1 MRTESL
7 VTIFGMA
14 LATYATRAG
23 GLWLIG
29 RVPPTP
35 RVERWLRYIPG
46 AVLVAIVVPDSLAI
60 GFVGVPAAL
69 AVGAVMMRTG
79 NLVLAIA
86 AGVIIVFGLR
96 QIGFG

>member
-1 MRTESL
+1 M
-7 VTIFGMA
+7 
-14 LATYATRAG
+14 
-23 GLWLIG
+23 
-29 RVPPTP
+29 
-35 RVERWLRYIPG
+35 
-46 AVLVAIVVPDSLAI
+46 AIVVPDSLAI

-86 AGVIIVFGLR
+86 VGVIIVFGLR